1 MRINAILG
9 IFGILVAIFVFSG
22 CVSLKYFDPQWYA
35 YNNLIKNS
43 LEVYDKGLY
52 DYSIDRHTRPKN
64 KIH

>member
-1 MRINAILG
+1 MRINAILA
-9 IFGILVAIFVFSG
+9 IFGILVVIFILSG
-22 CVSLKYFDPQWYA
+22 CSFKYFDPQWYA

-52 DYSIDRHTRPKN
+52 DYSIDRH